1 MQRYLFDTNICV
13 YYLKGKY
20 NLIEKVEEV
29 GQENCYISEITLAE
43 LIYGA
48 TCSTNYK
55 RHKKEIDILLEW
67 IKVLPIR
74 PTLWT
79 YAKVKT
85 DLRHTGNMI
94 DEFDMMIGATA
105 LHHKMI
111 MVTENVKHLNH
122 IKDLEI
128 ENWVKKI
135 ESIQ

>member
-1 MQRYLFDTNICV
+1 MNKYLFDTNICI

-20 NLIEKVEEV
+20 NLIERVEEI

-48 TCSTNYK
+48 ACSTNYM
-55 RHKKEIDILLEW
+55 RHKKEIDLLLEW

-85 DLRHTGNMI
+85 TLRQAGNMI

-122 IKDLEI
+122 IKNLDI
-128 ENWVKKI
+128 ENWI
-135 ESIQ
+135 ER